1 MKKLTSIAIKS
12 EGRFRMQ
19 NKFIFRNQIKDLPD
33 GKYNVIIEKYYRK
46 ATPKQFGYLF
56 GVVYVHSILALIES
70 GEEDITTV
78 EEVDLYWKMKF
89 LNRKI
94 VDRSTGEVITLSI
107 SKAKFKTI
115 DEMAYCDQIRNHC
128 AEWLGYQIP
137 DPDPN
142 YKLKIKPDDL

>member
-1 MKKLTSIAIKS
+1 MKKITSIATKQN
-12 EGRFRMQ
+12 GRFRFQ
-19 NKFIFRNQIKDLPD
+19 NIFSLSKMVRDLPD
-33 GKYNVIIEKYYRK
+33 GKYSVIIERYYRK

-56 GVVYVHSILALIES
+56 GVVYPHSILALIES

-78 EEVDLYWKMKF
+78 EEADLYWKLKF

-94 VDRSTGEVITLSI
+94 VDRSTGEIITLPI

-128 AEWLGYQIP
+128 SEWLGYEIP
-137 DPDPN
+137 NPDSN
-142 YKLKIKPDDL
+142 YKRKTK

>member
-1 MKKLTSIAIKS
+1 MKKILSIATKLN
-12 EGRFRMQ
+12 GRFRFQ
-19 NKFIFRNQIKDLPD
+19 NIYSLSRMIRDLPD
-33 GKYNVIIEKYYRK
+33 GKYNVTIERYYRK
-46 ATPKQFGYLF
+46 ATPKQFGYLY
-56 GVVYVHSILALIES
+56 GVVYPHSILALIES

-78 EEVDLYWKMKF
+78 EEVDLYWKLKF

-94 VDRSTGEVITLSI
+94 VDRSTGEIIILPI

-128 AEWLGYQIP
+128 AEWLGYQVP

-142 YKLKIKPDDL
+142 YKRINKL